1 VHFDIHDVTKKEGDS
16 AAVLA
21 LVLAAVLGILAD
33 RFFFPEGPQGPGFAL
48 WIALL
53 GGASLL
59 VIRRSDPASV
69 GAVAGWS
76 ALSTA
81 AAGAMMLRD
90 TEIVI
95 PMMWL
100 VLLASASMVLLR
112 ASGVRLGSTRPID
125 HVLALAWVPAR
136 AAMGVVPLVVAL
148 EPPPDSSR
156 RRFGGL
162 IRGALLAAPLLVV
175 FGALFASADAG
186 FNRSLVR
193 LATFWSEDG
202 LTHVMFALGFG
213 WIAAGLLSGVR
224 AKRLPDPLSGFA
236 RPRLGTEETGVVLGL
251 LALLFLIFVGFQLGY
266 LFGGRE
272 VIESTSGLT
281 VADYARRGFFELVVV
296 GLGTVGVLLV
306 GDAVTTARRLFRVLA
321 VVLIVCVLVIFVSAV
336 QRLMLYTSEFGLT
349 VDRVTAAAIM
359 AWVAAVLVLFAATV
373 LRERPARF
381 SSAALIVGIVTAFVL
396 VLMNPAHM
404 AARSNLDRAVAGVRE
419 ADVAFLT
426 ALGGDAVPVILERID
441 DLPAQAQCALGDAL
455 LSRWTAGA
463 EGARVDR
470 DWRTWNAGRAAARAA
485 VETSRARLE
494 VIASGC

>member
-1 VHFDIHDVTKKEGDS
+1 VLADIQNQTREDNS

-21 LVLAAVLGILAD
+21 LVVAAVLGVLAD
-33 RFFFPEGPQGPGFAL
+33 RLFYPEGPQGPGFAL

-59 VIRRSDPASV
+59 VVRRSDPASV

-112 ASGVRLGSTRPID
+112 ASGVRMGSTRPID
-125 HVLALAWVPAR
+125 HALALAWVPAR
-136 AAMGVVPLVVAL
+136 AAMGLVPLVVDL

-156 RRFGGL
+156 RRFGGVV
-162 IRGALLAAPLLVV
+162 RGALLAAPLLLV

-186 FNRSLVR
+186 FNRYLVTV
-193 LATFWSEDG
+193 ATFWSEDG
-202 LTHVMFALGFG
+202 LTHVLFVLGFG

-224 AKRLPDPLSGFA
+224 AKRLPDPLSGLA
-236 RPRLGTEETGVVLGL
+236 RPRLGAEETGVALGL
-251 LALLFLIFVGFQLGY
+251 LALLFLTFVGFQLSY

-281 VADYARRGFFELVVV
+281 VADYARRGFFELMVV
-296 GLGTVGVLLV
+296 GLGTIGVLLI
-306 GDAVTTARRLFRVLA
+306 GDAVTTARRLFRILA
-321 VVLIVCVLVIFVSAV
+321 VVLIVCVLVMFVSAV

-349 VDRVTAAAIM
+349 VDRITAAAIM
-359 AWVAAVLVLFAATV
+359 AWVAAVLMLFGATV
-373 LRERPARF
+373 LRERPTRF
-381 SSAALIVGIVTAFVL
+381 SSAALVAGVVTAFAL

-404 AARSNLDRAVAGVRE
+404 AARSNLDRAAAGVRE

-426 ALGGDAVPVILERID
+426 GLGGDAVPVILERID
-441 DLPAQAQCALGDAL
+441 ELPLQTRCALGSAL
-455 LSRWTAGA
+455 LSRWTAA
-463 EGARVDR
+463 ADGARVDR
-470 DWRTWNAGRAAARAA
+470 DWRTWNAGQAAARAA
-485 VETSRARLE
+485 VESSRARLE
-494 VIASGC
+494 AAASNC